1 MKGTAQRECRG
12 ISDLFYWRR
21 RLCHP
26 QDNNGE
32 NVVAEATKKMAQAVS
47 KFEIKIGELQQY
59 SILLCLAPSDA
70 AFSANDALQL
80 WLGFLVS
87 VPF

>member
-1 MKGTAQRECRG
+1 MVQ
-12 ISDLFYWRR
+12 
-21 RLCHP
+21 
-26 QDNNGE
+26 
-32 NVVAEATKKMAQAVS
+32 VVS
-47 KFEIKIGELQQY
+47 KFEIKIGELQQC

-70 AFSANDALQL
+70 AISANDALQL